1 MSRKFKLYTPYQ
13 MSKMSER
20 DLRHAYSEL
29 RSIANKRLQR
39 MQSHNIGI
47 RARSGYRFPTIAE
60 IEQSS
65 RFTVASQLADVSTW
79 LRDERT
85 TVKGE
90 RRFLESFSRA
100 MDEKGF
106 SSLVDTPD
114 KIYETLQFLDEI
126 RDTHKEVQ
134 LPPSDILDVLSEAE
148 RLNIPINMLRD
159 NIELFVAHMDEL
171 ESVKP
176 TKGGRSF
183 SKQRL
188 NALIRKWQ

>member
-1 MSRKFKLYTPYQ
+1 MSRKYKLYTPYQ

-29 RSIANKRLQR
+29 RSVANKRLHR

-47 RARSGYRFPTIAE
+47 RARTGYRFPTIAE

-65 RFTVASQLADVSTW
+65 KFTVASQLADVSSW

-90 RRFLESFSRA
+90 RRFLETFSRA
-100 MDEKGF
+100 MEEKGF

-134 LPPSDILDVLSEAE
+134 LPPSDILDALQEAE

-171 ESVKP
+171 ENVKP
-176 TKGGRSF
+176 TKGGRTF

-188 NALIRKWQ
+188 NALIKKWQ